1 MSIKSRVL
9 EVVVK
14 WSSVRPN
21 TADAIAQE
29 VATAYGR
36 SNAKT
41 DGKLSGSVKNGQGI
55 IKDGAG
61 VMLPATPSVRL
72 FLACC
77 KLRDEVEKLASRK
90 GAYGFDCHTAPKL
103 ACPGLD
109 AAFADHVAPT
119 ERETLITAN
128 AEETTADNS

>member
-1 MSIKSRVL
+1 MSIKARILDIVTT
-9 EVVVK
+9 

-36 SNAKT
+36 STAKT
-41 DGKLSGSVKNGQGI
+41 DGKLSGSVKNGQGV
-55 IKDGAG
+55 IKDGSG
-61 VMLPATPSVRL
+61 VILPATPSVRL

-90 GAYGFDCHTAPKL
+90 GAYGFDCAVAPKL
-103 ACPGLD
+103 SCPGLD
-109 AAFADHVAPT
+109 SAFADHVAPT
-119 ERETLITAN
+119 ERETIRS
-128 AEETTADNS
+128 EETQAA